1 MTKAA
6 MSSILNQA
14 SKIDSAQK
22 MVFDKTMK
30 NIGRTSTS
38 SESDK
43 NLNAQKQKIERC
55 RKVFLRRHASLTRIV
70 EKDLQELRNAQK
82 KSEEEQKRR
91 VSCFTLTNDV
101 LAETMAKT
109 GDEKNSELS
118 SLTREDMLLFGLRA
132 GASCNGK
139 RRPLDNTK
147 EDLSSNQRNGE
158 TVYIGKYNRNLKSS
172 YRKIG
177 FYPNIRV

>member
-1 MTKAA
+1 
-6 MSSILNQA
+6 MSSTLNQA
-14 SKIDSAQK
+14 SKIDSAQRR
-22 MVFDKTMK
+22 VFDKTMK
-30 NIGRTSTS
+30 SIGRTSTS
-38 SESDK
+38 TESDK

-101 LAETMAKT
+101 LAETVAKT
-109 GDEKNSELS
+109 NNENNSKFI

-132 GASCNGK
+132 GTRCNRKIHSLGSTK
-139 RRPLDNTK
+139 K
-147 EDLSSNQRNGE
+147 EDLSSSQRNRE
-158 TVYIGKYNRNLKSS
+158 PVNIGKYSSNLKPS
-172 YRKIG
+172 YRKIR
-177 FYPNIRV
+177 FYPNIRA